1 MQSDE
6 PHCRKEYQYT
16 LASDGK
22 YVVWRDR
29 ETRNG
34 LESIATAIVYVS
46 RPFLCPVT
54 VTERRN
60 LVYNFR
66 SLLSRDTKG
75 HLIAGIYFKI
85 TDNAGDNFTAFY
97 QAGGNT
103 NRVKMSFSKYLDL
116 QRRSSGD
123 AVIALC
129 EQQLGL
135 LHGRLESVLSSLAVL
150 LADDDFRRQLL
161 RINEDINEVACDN

>member
-1 MQSDE
+1 M
-6 PHCRKEYQYT
+6 
-16 LASDGK
+16 
-22 YVVWRDR
+22 WRDR
-29 ETRNG
+29 ETRSG
-34 LESIATAIVYVS
+34 LESISMAIIYVNQ
-46 RPFLCPVT
+46 PFLCPIT

-75 HLIAGIYFKI
+75 HLIAGVYFKI
-85 TDNAGDNFTAFY
+85 SDNAADNFTAFY

-103 NRVKMSFSKYLDL
+103 TRIKMSFSKYLDM
-116 QRRSSGD
+116 QRKSPGD
-123 AVIALC
+123 AGIVIC
-129 EQQLGL
+129 GQQLGF
-135 LHGRLESVLSSLAVL
+135 LHGRLETVLTSLATL